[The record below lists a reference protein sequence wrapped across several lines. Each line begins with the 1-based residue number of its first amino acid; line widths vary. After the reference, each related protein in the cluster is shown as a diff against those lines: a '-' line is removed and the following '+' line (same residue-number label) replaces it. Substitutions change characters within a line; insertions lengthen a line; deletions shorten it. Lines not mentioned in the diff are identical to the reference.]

1 MFYFPNVLQRH
12 TGCFST
18 VWLAATKGTRIVK
31 REYLKVNVMNTCR
44 KIMQYIL
51 QQVPPPYH
59 GCPIPRLSLYL
70 SAQLSY
76 GVVCVYHRQCDIL
89 IEEMKVTLERLY
101 KAEKQLKIDFLQPD
115 QQLLLPD
122 SLMLMQ
128 MLEDA
133 PDPFFGMMDIP
144 PELPD
149 PYMIPQ
155 IRTLLETS
163 GPELVRY
170 ERTPP
175 RHRRTRRKEE
185 SDHLASPEAITM
197 REEEPTLLPPV
208 EIGQDLPELS
218 ALDLELLASDLPA
231 FPEAE
236 TLPDHR
242 KRGKQEPKD
251 NGLPETEKP
260 KKPRK
265 EREVQKDD
273 RETSLGMEREMQLQL
288 ERERYEAEI
297 EKRRRELQEMERS
310 IKLLR
315 EEQRQM
321 ERQRESERQQEREI
335 RKEIEREV
343 LQEMEK
349 EMEHLREAREELD
362 YLQITGA
369 GEELLLEQR
378 KEIQRLKELV
388 KERASQWEAEKLL
401 QLQLERE
408 KDRERLKERER
419 KRKQIKEAEQEMEAL
434 KTTLMEIEEERRTEG
449 EHVDETRRSV
459 TEVKGSPIP
468 GVPSEMVS
476 ELDAPMQLEEAPVEP
491 IAMPSEGAPE
501 MPSPQQVSP
510 QLIVPELA
518 DRPTR
523 QTVRGSRLIID
534 KNTQIQSK
542 IMQKQTSDPHIFTQQ
557 VGPVIL
563 PHMKPRTAASLIESP
578 TYEHFMAPELTALWS
593 RCAVLEPLQYV
604 REREEESFSE
614 LEMMRAVADSGVSI
628 MLSSEVSLE
637 VSEADHSRPI
647 IFTPEEGR
655 VPSVQEDKLLPIV
668 SEMPELIVE
677 MPETEE
683 ILLEDVERKLYSQ
696 IDSDGQSEFLG
707 LTPHSLSRLMVSRF
721 FSSCLV
727 LCTQKVIRMEQTEPY
742 GRIRITPGRQYK
754 QD

>member
-31 REYLKVNVMNTCR
+31 REYLKVNVMSTCL

-76 GVVCVYHRQCDIL
+76 GVVCVYHRQCDLL

-101 KAEKQLKIDFLQPD
+101 KAEKQLKIDFLQTD

-175 RHRRTRRKEE
+175 RHRRSRKEE
-185 SDHLASPEAITM
+185 GDHLASPEAITM
-197 REEEPTLLPPV
+197 REVEPILLPPV
-208 EIGQDLPELS
+208 EVGQDLPELS
-218 ALDLELLASDLPA
+218 ALDLELLASNLPA

-236 TLPDHR
+236 TLPEPR
-242 KRGKQEPKD
+242 KRSKREPKD
-251 NGLPETEKP
+251 GLPETEKP

-265 EREVQKDD
+265 EREVQEDD
-273 RETSLGMEREMQLQL
+273 RETSLGMERERQLQL
-288 ERERYEAEI
+288 ERERYEADI
-297 EKRRRELQEMERS
+297 EKRRRELLEMERS
-310 IKLLR
+310 IELLR
-315 EEQRQM
+315 GEQRQR
-321 ERQRESERQQEREI
+321 ERQRESERQQEREV
-335 RKEIEREV
+335 RKERESEV

-349 EMEHLREAREELD
+349 EMEHLREAKEELD
-362 YLQITGA
+362 YLQITGEA
-369 GEELLLEQR
+369 EDLLMEQLEEVEHLN
-378 KEIQRLKELV
+378 ELA

-401 QLQLERE
+401 QLQLEKE
-408 KDRERLKERER
+408 KERERLKERARE
-419 KRKQIKEAEQEMEAL
+419 RKQIKEAEQELEAL
-434 KTTLMEIEEERRTEG
+434 KTSLIEIEEERRRTEG
-449 EHVDETRRSV
+449 EQVDGTRMSV
-459 TEVKGSPIP
+459 TEVRGSPIP

-476 ELDAPMQLEEAPVEP
+476 EFDAPMQLEEVPVEP
-491 IAMPSEGAPE
+491 IAMPPEGAPE
-501 MPSPQQVSP
+501 LPSPQQVSP
-510 QLIVPELA
+510 QLVVPELD
-518 DRPTR
+518 DRPIRRTA
-523 QTVRGSRLIID
+523 RGTRLIID
-534 KNTQIQSK
+534 KNTQIESK
-542 IMQKQTSDPHIFTQQ
+542 MMQKQTSDPNVFTQL

-563 PHMKPRTAASLIESP
+563 PHMKPRTATSLIESP

-593 RCAVLEPLQYV
+593 RCAVLEPLQYI
-604 REREEESFSE
+604 REREEETFSE
-614 LEMMRAVADSGVSI
+614 LEMVRAIAESGVSI
-628 MLSSEVSLE
+628 MQSSEMSLE
-637 VSEADHSRPI
+637 VSEEDRSRPI

-655 VPSVQEDKLLPIV
+655 IPSVQEDKLLPIV
-668 SEMPELIVE
+668 SEMPEIIVE

-707 LTPHSLSRLMVSRF
+707 LTPHSFSRMLVSKF